1 MRCDKETDMNTNFN
15 QGSARIYQFP
25 VGGRSAIGGRR
36 LDDVKTS
43 TDLASSRVS
52 EGAVGGAW
60 YHDAAIQESKPV
72 RER

>member
-1 MRCDKETDMNTNFN
+1 MNTNFN

-25 VGGRSAIGGRR
+25 VGGRSALGGRR
-36 LDDVKTS
+36 QDEIKTS
-43 TDLASSRVS
+43 ADQILSRATEV
-52 EGAVGGAW
+52 AFGGAW

>member
-1 MRCDKETDMNTNFN
+1 MNTNFN

-25 VGGRSAIGGRR
+25 VGGRSAIGGRSQ
-36 LDDVKTS
+36 DEIKTS

-52 EGAVGGAW
+52 DVAVGGAW

-72 RER
+72 RDR